1 MKRIL
6 PIIISLITLSL
17 IGIIVLQVSWFSS
30 MLKLKKEQLLEHVD
44 KAMLEV
50 SKQLAY
56 KGNPASIKSKNDF
69 EIYPPENLL
78 SIFNAFKPPSIAQR
92 FNHFEI
98 NEKIQKAFTNQG
110 IKNIKYEFA
119 VAANANLVTIEMQ
132 TDGFE
137 HASEDTLH
145 NRIRVLPIEPLARN
159 DWEGLIPYERL
170 VLIIPHFEKQVYK
183 SIGWMIAMAVLF
195 TIIISTAFFLTV
207 HTMLRQKKLSEM
219 KTDFINNMTH
229 EFKTPLAT
237 ISLAVDALRNE
248 KVFQDKAKVQYFG
261 NIIKEENK
269 RMNKQ
274 VETILQAALL
284 EKGELQLNLKPLHAH
299 EVIQKTLDNF
309 SLQLQEKKA
318 IVHTQFAATDD
329 CIEADEIHTTNLI
342 TNIID
347 NAIKYSKEQL
357 TIDISTQNL
366 NKYLVIRIKDNG
378 IGMSKENTKRIFK
391 KFYRAHTGNIHNV
404 KGFGLGMSYVKTII
418 QAHKGNIVVE
428 SALGKGST
436 FVIAMVLHSAIFKS
450 GKKKKLV

>member
-17 IGIIVLQVSWFSS
+17 IGIIVLQFSWFSS

-50 SKQLAY
+50 SKQIAY
-56 KGNPASIKSKNDF
+56 KGNPSFINPKNSF
-69 EIYPPENLL
+69 EIYTPENLL

-98 NEKIQKAFTNQG
+98 NEKIQKAFNSQG
-110 IKNIKYEFA
+110 IKNINYEFA
-119 VAANANLVTIEMQ
+119 IAVNTSVVTIEMQ

-137 HASEDTLH
+137 QASEDTLH
-145 NRIRVLPIEPLARN
+145 NKIRVLPIEPLASN
-159 DWEGLIPYERL
+159 DWEGLVPYERL
-170 VLIIPHFEKQVYK
+170 VLVIPHFEEQVYK
-183 SIGWMIAMAVLF
+183 SIGWMIALAVLF
-195 TIIISTAFFLTV
+195 TIIITTAFFLTV

-248 KVFQDKAKVQYFG
+248 KVFQNKEKIRYFG
-261 NIIKEENK
+261 SIIKEENR
-269 RMNKQ
+269 RMNTQ

-284 EKGELQLNLKPLHAH
+284 EKGELQLNLKLIHAH
-299 EVIQKTLDNF
+299 KIIQHVLDNF

-318 IVHTQFAATDD
+318 VIHAQFIAVND
-329 CIEADEIHTTNLI
+329 CIEADEVHITNLI
-342 TNIID
+342 NNIID

-357 TIDISTQNL
+357 TIHISTQNL
-366 NKYLVIRIKDNG
+366 NKYLVICIEDDG
-378 IGMSKENTKRIFK
+378 IGMSKEVTKQIFK

-404 KGFGLGMSYVKTII
+404 KGFGLGMSYVKSIT
-418 QAHKGNIVVE
+418 QAHKGNIRVE
-428 SALGKGST
+428 STLGKGST
-436 FVIAMVLHSAIFKS
+436 FIIEIPIVQ
-450 GKKKKLV
+450 